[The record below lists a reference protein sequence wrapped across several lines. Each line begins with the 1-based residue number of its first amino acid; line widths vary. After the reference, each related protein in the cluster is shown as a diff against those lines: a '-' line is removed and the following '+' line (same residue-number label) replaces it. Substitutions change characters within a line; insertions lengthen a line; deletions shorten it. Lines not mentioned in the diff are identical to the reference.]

1 MNTKS
6 ENKKRCRL
14 AIDLGEHHEAFLE
27 LAKKYDV
34 KPATLAAIII
44 KQAISDEVQNG
55 DKRIACLIP
64 AATNN
69 TSHQHLRLREDELK
83 VLDEYSSIMGQTRH
97 QALVGLVR
105 AITVNEPQFTIGE
118 IESLEKSNYELHKI
132 GVNLNQIAHKTN
144 MLDLEKFK
152 NTQAEII
159 MQLINSLIDR
169 TDGCHN
175 MIVKHIETVWKLIN
189 SARFRTKLKQKLTH

>member
-1 MNTKS
+1 
-6 ENKKRCRL
+6 
-14 AIDLGEHHEAFLE
+14 
-27 LAKKYDV
+27 
-34 KPATLAAIII
+34 
-44 KQAISDEVQNG
+44 
-55 DKRIACLIP
+55 
-64 AATNN
+64 
-69 TSHQHLRLREDELK
+69 
-83 VLDEYSSIMGQTRH
+83 MGQTRH
-97 QALVGLVR
+97 QAIVGLVR

-175 MIVKHIETVWKLIN
+175 MIVKHIDAVWKLIN
-189 SARFRTKLKQKLTH
+189 SARFRTKLKQKLRH